1 MQISQSRSLVRYL
14 ILTLVLSALF
24 LAFMY
29 TSGLKH
35 TGNPEPTAA
44 ITRTGAVLRS
54 APPDSY
60 EQRFRQLE
68 QWLGQTQDAYEARF
82 AQLEQRLVQTPSQN
96 NRGTNLTARPYEAKL
111 QQLELW
117 LGQTQDAY
125 EARFAQ
131 LEQRLVQ
138 AAAPHDDRLLK
149 IEQQLAQV
157 INPQVDRL
165 GTIEASLAQTTSRL
179 DALSISLAALTDDTN
194 TIVAANKVLRTKPP
208 AALQQ
213 QPLASVPKAR
223 LQPRTSA
230 TLAQVTGTS
239 TTTEPL
245 DKKPAVRT
253 SQRKSKWAIN
263 LASYVSRQTAARKME
278 SFQKQGIATEMVSAH
293 VRGRTVYRVRVAGFD
308 TLQAARTMAPT
319 VERQLGLQETWIMAN

>member
-1 MQISQSRSLVRYL
+1 MHQYVKHQAVRTVRKSGKILTNSRTGRAGSKTGIGPENSMQISLPHSLVRYL

-29 TSGLKH
+29 TTGPKH

-44 ITRTGAVLRS
+44 NTRTGAVLRS
-54 APPDSY
+54 APPNSY

-68 QWLGQTQDAYEARF
+68 Q
-82 AQLEQRLVQTPSQN
+82 
-96 NRGTNLTARPYEAKL
+96 
-111 QQLELW
+111 W

-179 DALSISLAALTDDTN
+179 DALSNSLAALTNDTN
-194 TIVAANKVLRTKPP
+194 TIVAANKALRTEPP
-208 AALQQ
+208 AALQH
-213 QPLASVPKAR
+213 QPLASVPTASP
-223 LQPRTSA
+223 QPPTST
-230 TLAQVTGTS
+230 TLAQVPGTS
-239 TTTEPL
+239 TTTEPP
-245 DKKPAVRT
+245 DQNPAARA
-253 SQRKSKWAIN
+253 SKGKSKWAIN

-293 VRGRTVYRVRVAGFD
+293 VSGRTIYRVRVAGFD
-308 TLQAARTMAPT
+308 TLQAARTMAPA
-319 VERQLGLQETWIMAN
+319 VERQLGLKETWIMAN